1 MPSDKTLEAF
11 ERIFSKYKLDTKY
24 GLEEWIRLVI
34 KTACE
39 RLHLKPIGVEFG
51 DLMKV
56 YKVAGHYLIDYNKM
70 KIMVDY
76 GRIDQSFAVFSKKS
90 KSRMSKEAA
99 ISNILHGLYHELG
112 HYKLHVKRVNQANV
126 FELQP
131 EGFAVKFAEKEFN
144 RFFMKLV
151 TEGVEEY

>member
-112 HYKLHVKRVNQANV
+112 HYKLHVKRV
-126 FELQP
+126 
-131 EGFAVKFAEKEFN
+131 
-144 RFFMKLV
+144 
-151 TEGVEEY
+151 